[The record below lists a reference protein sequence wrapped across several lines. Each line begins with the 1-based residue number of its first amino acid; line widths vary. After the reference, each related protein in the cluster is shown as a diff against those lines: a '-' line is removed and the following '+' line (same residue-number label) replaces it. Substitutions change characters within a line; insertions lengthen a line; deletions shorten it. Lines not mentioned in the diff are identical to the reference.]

1 MKKLLSILLI
11 LLASSLSHEVKAQSA
26 VTTKLIPVIEAA
38 QVKELKAKGYNDV
51 EVSVL
56 NIPIENLT
64 LPEGN
69 ISVKINN
76 IQDRFVSKEY
86 KKVDIFVNSKYQR
99 SIGVPM
105 EMKIYQ
111 NILVSREVIPR
122 DSLISYKNTEVKRL
136 DILSLTQSVLEE
148 KSFNKEIIATKM
160 YRAGEPIDKRFS
172 KSKPDIIKNSQ
183 VVVIFKADDGMSIT
197 VDAVALIEGNIG
209 DLVSA
214 QNKIYKRVYMGRVV
228 GPNKILVEI

>member
-11 LLASSLSHEVKAQSA
+11 LLVSSLSQEVKAQSA
-26 VTTKLIPVIEAA
+26 VTTKLIPIIEAA
-38 QVKELKAKGYNDV
+38 QAKELKAKGYNDV

-56 NIPIENLT
+56 NIPIENLI

-111 NILVSREVIPR
+111 NVLVSKEVIPR

-136 DILSLTQSVLEE
+136 DILSLTQNVLEE

-160 YRAGEPIDKRFS
+160 YRAGEPIDRRFS
-172 KSKPDIIKNSQ
+172 KSKPDIIKNSPVM
-183 VVVIFKADDGMSIT
+183 VVFKADDGMSIT

-209 DLVSA
+209 DMVSA
-214 QNKIYKRVYMGRVV
+214 QNKVYKRVYMGRVV